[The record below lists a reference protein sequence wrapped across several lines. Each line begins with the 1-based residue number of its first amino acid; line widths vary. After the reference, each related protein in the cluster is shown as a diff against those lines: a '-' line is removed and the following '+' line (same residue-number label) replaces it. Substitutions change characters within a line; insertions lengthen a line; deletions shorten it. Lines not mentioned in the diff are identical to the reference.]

1 MPPAASQSIGP
12 ERAIERLF
20 REPIDKDWFAD
31 SFLAQVPAARVE
43 AITTGFKERF
53 GALKSVVRHGGNY
66 VARLERADVPIHI
79 SLDPAGR
86 IVGLLAETPVPTGGT
101 LDDFASAIEAL
112 PGRTALLVVSDGK
125 TLVAQQADA
134 PLAVGSAMKLAILA
148 ALDDAVK
155 QGRLGWDQVV
165 RLDAKWRTLPSSTL
179 IKWPLQT
186 PITIASLANFMISI
200 SDNMATDALIDIV
213 GRAPIEAITPRNSPF
228 LTTSEM
234 FKLSANAD
242 ILAAWA
248 HADAA
253 AKRALLERI
262 DRLPLPDAGQL
273 THSTGTAEW
282 FLSAREI
289 CALLDRVAA
298 LPAMS
303 INPGLA
309 DPDDWTS
316 VAYKGGSDQGVL
328 NFSTRLVS
336 RDGKV
341 HCVVASWNDDKD
353 VPMDKLAAPYRGILH
368 KLAAPE

>member
-1 MPPAASQSIGP
+1 
-12 ERAIERLF
+12 
-20 REPIDKDWFAD
+20 
-31 SFLAQVPAARVE
+31 
-43 AITTGFKERF
+43 
-53 GALKSVVRHGGNY
+53 
-66 VARLERADVPIHI
+66 
-79 SLDPAGR
+79 
-86 IVGLLAETPVPTGGT
+86 
-101 LDDFASAIEAL
+101 
-112 PGRTALLVVSDGK
+112 
-125 TLVAQQADA
+125 
-134 PLAVGSAMKLAILA
+134 MKLAILA

-165 RLDAKWRTLPSSTL
+165 RLDAKWSTLPSSTL

-242 ILAAWA
+242 MVAAWA
-248 HADAA
+248 HAHVAA
-253 AKRALLERI
+253 RRALLERI

-309 DPDDWTS
+309 DPDDWMS

-353 VPMDKLAAPYRGILH
+353 VPMDTLAAPYRGILH
-368 KLAAPE
+368 KLAVPE